1 MISKDL
7 DKIAREKAETV
18 IRVSQIAI
26 LVFFPLFFVV
36 GIGMLF
42 FISTNVVRRLM
53 LLINVVER
61 TGKGSYPH
69 LTDPSRAGKAHD
81 EVGVL
86 IDKFNNM
93 EDQLAEREAEL
104 ERKNKELMQTKKARR
119 HRHAGCGR
127 GP

>member
-7 DKIAREKAETV
+7 DKVAREKAETV

-26 LVFFPLFFVV
+26 LIFFPLFFFV

-53 LLINVVER
+53 LLINVVEK

-69 LTDPSRAGKAHD
+69 LTD
-81 EVGVL
+81 
-86 IDKFNNM
+86 
-93 EDQLAEREAEL
+93 LA
-104 ERKNKELMQTKKARR
+104 RKRQ
-119 HRHAGCGR
+119 GQ
-127 GP
+127 

>member
-1 MISKDL
+1 M
-7 DKIAREKAETV
+7 
-18 IRVSQIAI
+18 IRVSQAAI
-26 LVFFPLFFVV
+26 LIFFPIFFIV

-42 FISTNVVRRLM
+42 FISTNVVKRLM

-69 LTDPSRAGKAHD
+69 LSISPVRGNAHD

-86 IDKFNNM
+86 IDQFNTM
-93 EDQLAEREAEL
+93 EDQLAERAVEI
-104 ERKNKELMQTKKARR
+104 ERKNKELMQTKKLSR
-119 HRHAGCGR
+119 HRHPRRRR